1 MCWSGAIGAHH
12 EDFVPLESGFPLR
25 FFITE
30 RDVTES
36 DSHGRFVL
44 PVEDALSNGVGT
56 NGKGLDDG
64 VGTNKADNV
73 EHYLNR
79 PRATGD
85 LHGQAALLW
94 FAAELADR
102 AQR

>member
-1 MCWSGAIGAHH
+1 VRLGILADPAYRRAYERAWNALATHVQPDGQ
-12 EDFVPLESGFPLR
+12 
-25 FFITE
+25 ITE
-30 RDVTES
+30 VC
-36 DSHGRFVL
+36 
-44 PVEDALSNGVGT
+44 
-56 NGKGLDDG
+56 

-94 FAAELADR
+94 FAAELAD
-102 AQR
+102 QRKR